1 MGHIIG
7 VSKIIDNTHCNF
19 KVKNV
24 RPGEFVAT
32 RVLFDNSNI
41 QNSIKMS
48 NINAKEL
55 VYEDENEIIE
65 NKKEKDA
72 FTWKIVIFAVCL
84 LVYWIILMIV
94 YEKDK
99 KYPIVNINE
108 DELFEKYNPMLAR
121 LYSRK

>member
-1 MGHIIG
+1 MDHIIG

-48 NINAKEL
+48 NINAKEF

-84 LVYWIILMIV
+84 LVYWIILMR
-94 YEKDK
+94 KTK
-99 KYPIVNINE
+99 NIQ
-108 DELFEKYNPMLAR
+108 
-121 LYSRK
+121 